1 MSPDEIFVLG
11 LIVASLGLVAFG
23 AMRSRRQ
30 ESRQVES
37 AVVPEPDDKRARSA
51 TTGQVQSG

>member
-1 MSPDEIFVLG
+1 VSPDEIFILG
-11 LIVASLGLVAFG
+11 VIVASLGLVAFG
-23 AMRSRRQ
+23 AMRSRQR

-37 AVVPEPDDKRARSA
+37 AVVPEPDDERARSA